1 MWNSSSFVYHLESL
15 GRCKKSLQRD
25 FGLLLWLVNPIKLW
39 QKKSF
44 ENSDFSYKSLSKTM
58 VSGQKW
64 ILQKLKKK
72 ILQKIYSCISLKI
85 FFWQKRK
92 VWRKKFHW
100 FLISKIGSVMS
111 QVMNW
116 SPWKM
121 FSRIKLT
128 NSWVAREH

>member
-44 ENSDFSYKSLSKTM
+44 ENSDFSYKSLSKNDGFRSKTHFA
-58 VSGQKW
+58 K
-64 ILQKLKKK
+64 IEKK
-72 ILQKIYSCISLKI
+72 ILQKIHSCISLKV
-85 FFWQKRK
+85 FLAKK
-92 VWRKKFHW
+92 KKAWREKFHW